1 MAGQRKLSGD
11 DDAKFP
17 RRSLECSFSLLAT
30 GSLVAVRVRG
40 VPGVH
45 MVVRGRRQ
53 IDDLPMAHAAFGDD
67 VIGEFPHVA
76 SASLQDR
83 HFHATLVIQMNVQR
97 RLREIMMIVEVARQ
111 PFWQI
116 ALMVVVDINKSG
128 DALLQFT
135 GLR

>member
-1 MAGQRKLSGD
+1 MADQRKLSED

-17 RRSLECSFSLLAT
+17 RRSLKCSFSLLAT

-40 VPGVH
+40 VSGVLV
-45 MVVRGRRQ
+45 VVRGRRQ
-53 IDDLPMAHAAFGDD
+53 IDDLSMAHAAFGDD
-67 VIGEFPHVA
+67 AIGEFPPVA
-76 SASLQDR
+76 AASLQDR

-111 PFWQI
+111 PFWQF
-116 ALMVVVDINKSG
+116 ALMVVVDINQSG
-128 DALLQFT
+128 DALLQPT